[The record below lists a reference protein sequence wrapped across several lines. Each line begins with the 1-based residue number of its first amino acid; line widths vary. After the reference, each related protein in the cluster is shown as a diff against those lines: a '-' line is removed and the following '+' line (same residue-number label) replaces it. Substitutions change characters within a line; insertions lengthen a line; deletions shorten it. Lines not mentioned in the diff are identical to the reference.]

1 MKTTF
6 KNKIQKLIAGLLI
19 FSVGLLI
26 VNNVVFLHSHKLSN
40 GKIIV
45 HAHPYNKSQ
54 DSAPFKKHNHTSKEL
69 FHISHI
75 QLLFVSVVFA
85 ILIRLSIAYN
95 NIYFNQ
101 TPSVHT
107 DYFFRLKGR
116 DPPQIPQS
124 LSI

>member
-6 KNKIQKLIAGLLI
+6 RNKIQKFIAGLLVL
-19 FSVGLLI
+19 SVGLLI
-26 VNNVVFLHSHKLSN
+26 VNNVVFMHAHKLSN

-75 QLLFVSVVFA
+75 HLLFVGTLFFIFGILQLRHKNVYLYNSP
-85 ILIRLSIAYN
+85 LIRFNY
-95 NIYFNQ
+95 YFN
-101 TPSVHT
+101 
-107 DYFFRLKGR
+107 LKGR
-116 DPPQIPQS
+116 EPPVINNS
-124 LSI
+124 FLL